1 MSYYILKIKCRGK
14 MSLILIYQLHSYFRA
29 LVKNKKKFLYNYQK
43 TYDGLFNRI
52 SGIHWICFETTSD
65 TNIAL
70 TSSSLSAVFWFS
82 QILQRIAL
90 SGFPCFPI
98 FFLRIVCIFPTVFSF
113 HFCFLQNI
121 SVGCLLQTYHFI

>member
-52 SGIHWICFETTSD
+52 SGIH
-65 TNIAL
+65 
-70 TSSSLSAVFWFS
+70 
-82 QILQRIAL
+82 
-90 SGFPCFPI
+90 
-98 FFLRIVCIFPTVFSF
+98 
-113 HFCFLQNI
+113 
-121 SVGCLLQTYHFI
+121 